1 MHCIWDFNGT
11 LLADV
16 LLSLEA
22 DNRILA
28 KMGMAPISL
37 ETYRRFMRNPLP
49 GFYEDLGCD
58 LQKYPYEWINREYLE
73 YFNARVVDA
82 GLMPGAQELLKEL
95 SQKGFTHSI
104 LSSSYEPSLLAQAK
118 ALGIDRWM
126 RKITGML
133 TNLGERKEERG
144 LHQLERLGVERAQTV
159 LIGDTTTDKFVAD
172 HMGVRCVLVTWG
184 HNGRAQLEACG
195 VPVADTMQ
203 QLAEILGQMA

>member
-11 LLADV
+11 LLSDAQ
-16 LLSLEA
+16 LALEA

-28 KMGMAPISL
+28 KMGMAPITL

-58 LQKYPYEWINREYLE
+58 LRKYPYEWINQEFLA
-73 YFNARVVDA
+73 YFNARVLDA
-82 GLMPGAQELLKEL
+82 GLIPGAAQMLETL

-104 LSSSYEPSLLAQAK
+104 LSSSYEPSLLEQAK
-118 ALGIDRWM
+118 GLGIDCWM
-126 RKITGML
+126 REITGMP

-144 LHQLERLGVERAQTV
+144 LHQLERLGVEREQTV

-195 VPVADTMQ
+195 VPVADTIQ
-203 QLAEILGQMA
+203 ELIEQLIRMA